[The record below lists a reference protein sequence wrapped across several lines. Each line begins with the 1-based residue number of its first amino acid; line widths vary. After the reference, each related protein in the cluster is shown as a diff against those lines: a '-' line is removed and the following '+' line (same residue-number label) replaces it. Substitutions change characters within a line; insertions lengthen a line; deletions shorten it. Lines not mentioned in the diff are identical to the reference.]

1 MRSLFHTRRPA
12 LALAVILLIAA
23 ALRLWLIRLDAFVL
37 DSDEAVVGLMA
48 RHITQGKPIPTF
60 FYGQHYMG
68 SLDALLVAAGFRLLG
83 TSIVVMRWVQA
94 VLYLLALLTGYQLAY
109 AVSRSYRIALMTLLL
124 LGFPSLL
131 GTVYTSITL
140 GGYNEVIILG
150 NVVLLLAWQIAVE
163 QKSGA

>member
-1 MRSLFHTRRPA
+1 
-12 LALAVILLIAA
+12 
-23 ALRLWLIRLDAFVL
+23 
-37 DSDEAVVGLMA
+37 
-48 RHITQGKPIPTF
+48 
-60 FYGQHYMG
+60 MG

-163 QKSGA
+163 QKSGAWRWI